1 MSERFRSQGPATA
14 PPPEGLPPPGD
25 WADDSGGE
33 WSQSARGKGAGAG
46 RKVIIVDD
54 DRDTRVLLQFILEQ
68 EGFTVAQAPSG
79 LRLISLLH
87 VDRPDIILLDVM
99 MSWINGFELC
109 RAIKSNPAFHDIP
122 ICFISARADPE
133 SVRQGL
139 ESGAAAYFV
148 KPIDVDRLVEKIAAL
163 TVH

>member
-1 MSERFRSQGPATA
+1 MNERFRSKALQMA
-14 PPPEGLPPPGD
+14 PLPEGLAPPSE

-33 WSQSARGKGAGAG
+33 WSQVRRGKGAGVG

-122 ICFISARADPE
+122 ICFISARADPS
-133 SVRQGL
+133 SVKEGL
-139 ESGAAAYFV
+139 ECGAAAYFV
-148 KPIDVDRLVEKIAAL
+148 KPIDVDRLVEKIASL